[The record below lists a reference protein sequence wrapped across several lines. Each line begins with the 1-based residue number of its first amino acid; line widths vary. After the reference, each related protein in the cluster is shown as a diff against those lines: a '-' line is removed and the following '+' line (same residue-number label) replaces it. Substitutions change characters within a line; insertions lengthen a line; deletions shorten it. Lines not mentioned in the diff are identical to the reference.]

1 MTICVSKFEILL
13 RAKHSNLGWNV
24 NNNLCKDVETAVQTC
39 QQTNLK
45 LNAKSRQTV
54 CNC

>member
-13 RAKHSNLGWNV
+13 RADERYQFSLKFKFNLGWNV

-39 QQTNLK
+39 QQTNL
-45 LNAKSRQTV
+45 
-54 CNC
+54 